1 METTF
6 IYELIGYAASVLVA
20 ISLMM
25 SNIVQLRIV
34 NMIGA
39 ATFSLY
45 GILIGSIPVAAMNG
59 FIVLINIYYLTQI
72 YSAVE
77 YFRILR
83 VPSTSDYLKAFL
95 KFYRDQIEKFQPG
108 FKIESRE
115 DDVNLFVL
123 RDMVPAGVLIGN
135 VEGRDTLRVDLD
147 FVVPQYRD
155 FKVGTFLF
163 EENRAYFS
171 DLGIK
176 QIVAAPGTEK
186 HNEYLEEMGFK
197 RVKESEESD
206 YQLSIE
212 NDEPSTREHIKN

>member
-1 METTF
+1 METTLV
-6 IYELIGYAASVLVA
+6 YELIGYAASVLVA

-45 GILIGSIPVAAMNG
+45 GILIGSIPVAVMNG
-59 FIVLINIYYLTQI
+59 FIVLINVYYLTQI

-77 YFRILR
+77 YFRLLR
-83 VPSTSDYLKAFL
+83 VPPDSDYLKAFL
-95 KFYRDQIEKFQPG
+95 KFYHDQINEFQPG
-108 FKIESRE
+108 FELESRV

-123 RDMVPAGVLIGN
+123 RDMVPAGLLIGN
-135 VEGRDTLRVDLD
+135 IENRSTLNVELD

-163 EENRAYFS
+163 EENRAYFGE
-171 DLGIK
+171 LGIK
-176 QIVAAPGTEK
+176 KIVAAPGTKK
-186 HNEYLEEMGFK
+186 HNEYLEEMGFS
-197 RVKESEESD
+197 RSERSDGD
-206 YQLSIE
+206 YQLKLE
-212 NDEPSTREHIKN
+212 QP